1 MRYNLSELK
10 EIIRNRRSIKPEKY
24 STRKVL
30 KDQVV
35 EILNNAI
42 WAPTHGLTQ
51 PWHFVIF
58 QGKELEELGLMMA
71 ETYKSSCTSEN
82 FLDKKYQKMLNRPS
96 KASVVIAICMKRQ
109 DIEKIPEIEEVAAVA
124 CAVQNMYL
132 TATAYGLGPYW
143 SSGKVSYSEEMKD
156 YLKLSEKDKCLGLF
170 YLGYTKEP
178 WPTSH
183 RQPLE
188 YHTEWR
194 GDSE

>member
-10 EIIRNRRSIKPEKY
+10 EIIRNRRSIKPEQY
-24 STRKVL
+24 TSRKVL
-30 KDQVV
+30 KDVVV
-35 EILNNAI
+35 EILNNAL

-58 QGKELEELGLMMA
+58 QGEELKSLGEFMA
-71 ETYKSSCTSEN
+71 ETYKESCNPET
-82 FLDKKYQKMLNRPS
+82 FLEKKYQKMLNRPS

-109 DIEKIPEIEEVAAVA
+109 EIEKIPEIEEVQAVA

-143 SSGKVSYSEEMKD
+143 SSGKVSYSEEMKSF
-156 YLKLSEKDKCLGLF
+156 LKLGVKDKCLGLF
-170 YLGYTKEP
+170 YLGYTKEQ

-183 RQPLE
+183 RRPLE
-188 YHTEWR
+188 YHSEWR
-194 GDSE
+194 GE

>member
-10 EIIRNRRSIKPEKY
+10 EIIRNRRSVKPEKY
-24 STRKVL
+24 SSRKVL
-30 KDQVV
+30 KDVVV

-51 PWHFVIF
+51 PWYFVVF
-58 QGKELEELGLMMA
+58 QGEELEKLGTMMA
-71 ETYKSSCTSEN
+71 DTYKNSCDPDA
-82 FLDKKYQKMLNRPS
+82 FLERKYQKMLMRPS

-109 DIEKIPEIEEVAAVA
+109 EIEKIPEIEEIAAVA

-143 SSGKVSYSEEMKD
+143 SSGAVSYSDEMKE
-156 YLKLSEKDKCLGLF
+156 YLNLGDKDKCLGLF

-188 YHTEWR
+188 YHSEWR
-194 GDSE
+194 N